1 MWMEEN
7 VFVLVVLIYMTYTEY
22 NEEMNHM
29 KLLILIFFF
38 AVFFS
43 HHKCQDSVIA
53 TQPRGKKWNRL
64 FFRALVRKIWS
75 VDAEGVNHG
84 CTQYTFR
91 I

>member
-38 AVFFS
+38 VFFFS
-43 HHKCQDSVIA
+43 QHTFQNSVIA
-53 TQPRGKKWNRL
+53 PQPSGKKRNRP
-64 FFRALVRKIWS
+64 FFPALVRKIWS